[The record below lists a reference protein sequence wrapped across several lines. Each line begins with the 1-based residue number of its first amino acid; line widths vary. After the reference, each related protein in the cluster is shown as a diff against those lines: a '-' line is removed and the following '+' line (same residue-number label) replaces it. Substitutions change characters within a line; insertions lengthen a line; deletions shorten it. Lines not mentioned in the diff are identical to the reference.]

1 MLHTGEWEEHCWCAS
16 FTGRDLPRYT
26 LRASSFQMPPL
37 RLLLAA
43 ALIVGG
49 ACAVRAN
56 VANVRRAPHPTPV
69 HVLCPV
75 FNRTSYLLGFI
86 RNLAATVLYHHRST
100 TSEHHSSAGAAPVA
114 AAAVATV
121 AISRG
126 RSQFGRGRGDAQFVL
141 HVLDYGSPGL
151 VPPSSLTTPSEEE
164 AWLKDRLRRLLA
176 EDNEQHGAAAV
187 VDVAGNIAPK
197 AAEAAATAAA
207 TVAATAPASVAE
219 SATIPLPASPAVIAP
234 APAAADAPSLKTLP
248 AVHAAATNKLTQLTA
263 TAGDHQH
270 GLWQRAIATVITHQL
285 TIESIRG
292 VPFSKGGG
300 LKYLFEKSEA
310 LLHRHTADDNTEAHQ
325 LVAIIDVDMRVPAN
339 FFDLARRHV
348 IPGEQSAV
356 FYFDNLHR
364 NGSVGRRKDI
374 GYNPCVFARADAAAA
389 GGMATSAFDR
399 KTTWGDE
406 DAAFHRRIAH
416 FAPMQ
421 KVFAPGFSHIW
432 HPRSRDNPWYKSLHE
447 TPGERRGRRAER
459 IEARDVE
466 DRANAG
472 LVQKKK
478 SAKQAMKR
486 EAAEQGGR
494 TGGEDA
500 ATAQHRQEL

>member
-1 MLHTGEWEEHCWCAS
+1 
-16 FTGRDLPRYT
+16 
-26 LRASSFQMPPL
+26 MPPL
-37 RLLLAA
+37 RLLL
-43 ALIVGG
+43 LFVGG
-49 ACAVRAN
+49 ACAVHAD
-56 VANVRRAPHPTPV
+56 VANVRRALPPV

-86 RNLAATVLYHHRST
+86 RNLAATVLYHRST
-100 TSEHHSSAGAAPVA
+100 TSEHHSSAGATPVA
-114 AAAVATV
+114 AAAGATTARGG

-141 HVLDYGSPGL
+141 HVLDYGSPAL
-151 VPPSSLTTPSEEE
+151 IPPSGLTTPSEEE

-176 EDNEQHGAAAV
+176 QDNDERHGAAAV
-187 VDVAGNIAPK
+187 VDVAGNVGGNVAPE

-207 TVAATAPASVAE
+207 ATAATESATVAAAVSTTESVPNPLPVSPAATAPA
-219 SATIPLPASPAVIAP
+219 
-234 APAAADAPSLKTLP
+234 PAAN
-248 AVHAAATNKLTQLTA
+248 VHAAAANKLTQLTA

-310 LLHRHTADDNTEAHQ
+310 LLHHTATDNTEAHQ
-325 LVAIIDVDMRVPAN
+325 QPLVAIIDVDMRVPAN

-416 FAPMQ
+416 FAPMR
-421 KVFAPGFSHIW
+421 KVLAPGFSHIW

-466 DRANAG
+466 DRANAE
-472 LVQKKK
+472 LEEKTK
-478 SAKQAMKR
+478 SAKQAMNRK
-486 EAAEQGGR
+486 AAEQVASTGR
-494 TGGEDA
+494 GDV
-500 ATAQHRQEL
+500 ATAQHSRQEL

>member
-1 MLHTGEWEEHCWCAS
+1 
-16 FTGRDLPRYT
+16 
-26 LRASSFQMPPL
+26 
-37 RLLLAA
+37 
-43 ALIVGG
+43 LI
-49 ACAVRAN
+49 
-56 VANVRRAPHPTPV
+56 
-69 HVLCPV
+69 
-75 FNRTSYLLGFI
+75 
-86 RNLAATVLYHHRST
+86 
-100 TSEHHSSAGAAPVA
+100 
-114 AAAVATV
+114 
-121 AISRG
+121 
-126 RSQFGRGRGDAQFVL
+126 
-141 HVLDYGSPGL
+141 
-151 VPPSSLTTPSEEE
+151 PPSSLTTPSEEE

-176 EDNEQHGAAAV
+176 EDNEKHGAAAV

-234 APAAADAPSLKTLP
+234 APAAADAPSKTLP